1 MGAQVALAKGTKG
14 LRQNKAERAQGVIE
28 RGQGMLSFFH
38 SKQKVISRKMHP
50 YQIGFHFK
58 MWEDLMASWFLFWS
72 LILVLVLGSD
82 SLSESLILVR
92 PTLVALTDM
101 LILKVKSQRLRGLS
115 KRDDDDNG
123 RCWKILQ
130 RSLECGRALSPSRPC
145 NFPPTRDIAGIRN
158 RKMNTQHKF

>member
-1 MGAQVALAKGTKG
+1 MGAQVALAIGTKG
-14 LRQNKAERAQGVIE
+14 LRQNKAERAQGVI
-28 RGQGMLSFFH
+28 FFH
-38 SKQKVISRKMHP
+38 CKQKVISRKMHP

-101 LILKVKSQRLRGLS
+101 LILKVKSQRMRGLS
-115 KRDDDDNG
+115 KRGDDDNG

-158 RKMNTQHKF
+158 RKMNTYHKF